1 MKLIHLSKT
10 DIGLVR
16 AANEDSIGSIINS
29 TGVYSNVYIVC
40 DGMGG
45 HVGGARASQTA
56 IRSIK
61 EYFNGT
67 PNPTPNIALK
77 DAIEFANMQI
87 FGDAESN
94 PEFKGMGTTVTLMVE
109 SAGFIYI
116 AHVGDSR
123 IYINTDKRLYRLTK
137 DHSFVQ
143 SLVDARML
151 TDEEME
157 THPRKNE
164 LSRALGIAMEVDVEV
179 ASQPII
185 AKQGDKFLL
194 CTDGLCGLI
203 NDTMILKA
211 INHTATLELTV
222 DKLIELAKKA
232 GGHDNISADLIEVI
246 ESDFTKTQFVDKNNV
261 PNSNTGT
268 QQLNIPAKQP
278 KPKIS
283 KQLLQMILLVVVL
296 VVIVVGGSTMFI
308 EKPPVSTEDTTT
320 VSTSDKLFLE
330 KLSKLPLDEN
340 YSEELEI
347 VYDALKGSRK
357 DSLWKF
363 GEFTAKINDLKFTL
377 EDSNRD
383 KQQFFIAEDDTI
395 ISRAE
400 AKKRYEKGDSK
411 FKKGDLI
418 FILTKDLKVKDN
430 SEDKN
435 NLPVDLDPKNE
446 LQSDASIVNEVLDKV
461 KNEKRA
467 IKNKMGCTVTF
478 EPTTQRQTTEEAQ
491 SYKVTVTVKL
501 NSTEEKFEFD
511 EKEEVIPANNKTK
524 NKGEIKTGGTDVQEV
539 EEIDST
545 ATDSISVEEDVPK
558 GTNDTLIPQN

>member
-143 SLVDARML
+143 SLVDAGML

-211 INHTATLELTV
+211 INHAATLELTV

-308 EKPPVSTEDTTT
+308 EKPPVSPEDTTT
-320 VSTSDKLFLE
+320 VSTSDEYLEE
-330 KLSKLPLDEN
+330 KLSKLPPDKN
-340 YSEELEI
+340 YSKELEI
-347 VYDALKGSRK
+347 VYEALEGSRK

-363 GEFTAKINDLKFTL
+363 GKFTATINDRKFNTL
-377 EDSNRD
+377 DDSNRD

-400 AKKRYEKGDSK
+400 AAKRYQKGDSK
-411 FKKGDLI
+411 FKKGGLI
-418 FILTKDLKVKDN
+418 FI
-430 SEDKN
+430 
-435 NLPVDLDPKNE
+435 
-446 LQSDASIVNEVLDKV
+446 
-461 KNEKRA
+461 
-467 IKNKMGCTVTF
+467 
-478 EPTTQRQTTEEAQ
+478 
-491 SYKVTVTVKL
+491 
-501 NSTEEKFEFD
+501 
-511 EKEEVIPANNKTK
+511 
-524 NKGEIKTGGTDVQEV
+524 
-539 EEIDST
+539 
-545 ATDSISVEEDVPK
+545 
-558 GTNDTLIPQN
+558 